1 MKRLI
6 ASSLSD
12 ASGNAVLG
20 AIANITYST
29 LLTLSVLSLSLS
41 AYNTLLIRDAVIDAA
56 ARAALPQAPS
66 QLPYLR
72 RLLDDRLPMLAEFE
86 IQPLEQSG
94 LIGYRVSAL
103 NPVLGLIQTQAIQTE
118 VLVAKEELPSSR

>member
-1 MKRLI
+1 MKHLTE
-6 ASSLSD
+6 SSLSD
-12 ASGNAVLG
+12 SSGNAVLG

-41 AYNTLLIRDAVIDAA
+41 AYNTLLIRDAAIDAA

-72 RLLDDRLPMLAEFE
+72 RLLDDRLPMLAKFE

-103 NPVLGLIQTQAIQTE
+103 NPVLGLIPTQAIQTE